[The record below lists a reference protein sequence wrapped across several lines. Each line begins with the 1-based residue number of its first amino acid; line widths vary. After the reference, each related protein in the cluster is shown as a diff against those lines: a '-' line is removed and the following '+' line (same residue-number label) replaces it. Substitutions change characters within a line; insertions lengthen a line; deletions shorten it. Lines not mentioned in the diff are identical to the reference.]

1 MPDLRP
7 SGAICSGWLFFGSRP
22 KTAYVRTCLCFL
34 SPGLRIRPG
43 IANFAYAWPFLLIM
57 FIVYEIWKY
66 FKLKKIRKQ
75 YEDAQSQYS
84 SQYQSQSSS
93 RNDNPDIIDVEYKV
107 VDEEK
112 TGDDN

>member
-1 MPDLRP
+1 MDAL
-7 SGAICSGWLFFGSRP
+7 IYFIII
-22 KTAYVRTCLCFL
+22 FL
-34 SPGLRIRPG
+34 VLSVFLNI
-43 IANFAYAWPFLLIM
+43 IAYAWPFLLIM

-75 YEDAQSQYS
+75 YEEAQ

-112 TGDDN
+112 TGDDD

>member
-1 MPDLRP
+1 MDAL
-7 SGAICSGWLFFGSRP
+7 INFIII
-22 KTAYVRTCLCFL
+22 FL
-34 SPGLRIRPG
+34 VLSVFLNI
-43 IANFAYAWPFLLIM
+43 IAYAWPFLLIM

-75 YEDAQSQYS
+75 YEDVQSQYS

>member
-1 MPDLRP
+1 MDAL
-7 SGAICSGWLFFGSRP
+7 IYFIII
-22 KTAYVRTCLCFL
+22 FL
-34 SPGLRIRPG
+34 VLSVFLNI
-43 IANFAYAWPFLLIM
+43 IAYAWPFLLIM

-75 YEDAQSQYS
+75 YEDVQSQYS
-84 SQYQSQSSS
+84 SQSQSQSSS

>member
-1 MPDLRP
+1 MDALIYFIIIFLVL
-7 SGAICSGWLFFGSRP
+7 SVFL
-22 KTAYVRTCLCFL
+22 KHYCLCMAFL
-34 SPGLRIRPG
+34 M
-43 IANFAYAWPFLLIM
+43 IM

-75 YEDAQSQYS
+75 YEEAQTQYS
-84 SQYQSQSSS
+84 SQSQSSS

>member
-1 MPDLRP
+1 MDAL
-7 SGAICSGWLFFGSRP
+7 IYFIII
-22 KTAYVRTCLCFL
+22 FL
-34 SPGLRIRPG
+34 VLSVFLNI
-43 IANFAYAWPFLLIM
+43 IAYAWPFLLIM

-75 YEDAQSQYS
+75 YEDAHSQYS

>member
-1 MPDLRP
+1 MDAL
-7 SGAICSGWLFFGSRP
+7 IYFIII
-22 KTAYVRTCLCFL
+22 FL
-34 SPGLRIRPG
+34 VLSVFLNI
-43 IANFAYAWPFLLIM
+43 IAYAWPFLLIM

-75 YEDAQSQYS
+75 YEEAQTQYS
-84 SQYQSQSSS
+84 SQSQSSS
-93 RNDNPDIIDVEYKV
+93 RNDNHDIIDVEYKV

>member
-1 MPDLRP
+1 MDAL
-7 SGAICSGWLFFGSRP
+7 IYFIII
-22 KTAYVRTCLCFL
+22 FL
-34 SPGLRIRPG
+34 VLSVFLNI
-43 IANFAYAWPFLLIM
+43 IAYAWPFLLIM

-66 FKLKKIRKQ
+66 FELNKIRNQ
-75 YEDAQSQYS
+75 YEEAQTQYS
-84 SQYQSQSSS
+84 SQSQSSS

>member
-1 MPDLRP
+1 MDAL
-7 SGAICSGWLFFGSRP
+7 IYFIII
-22 KTAYVRTCLCFL
+22 FL
-34 SPGLRIRPG
+34 VLSVFLNI
-43 IANFAYAWPFLLIM
+43 IAYAWPFLLIM

-75 YEDAQSQYS
+75 YEDSQSQYS

>member
-1 MPDLRP
+1 MTTLKGEKIYGCTNLFYNYI
-7 SGAICSGWLFFGSRP
+7 SSFICIL
-22 KTAYVRTCLCFL
+22 KHYCLCM
-34 SPGLRIRPG
+34 
-43 IANFAYAWPFLLIM
+43 AFLLIM

-75 YEDAQSQYS
+75 YEEAQTQYS
-84 SQYQSQSSS
+84 SQSQSSS

>member
-1 MPDLRP
+1 MDAL
-7 SGAICSGWLFFGSRP
+7 IYFIII
-22 KTAYVRTCLCFL
+22 FL
-34 SPGLRIRPG
+34 VLSVFLNI
-43 IANFAYAWPFLLIM
+43 IAYAWPFLLIM

-75 YEDAQSQYS
+75 YEDAQSPYS

>member
-1 MPDLRP
+1 M
-7 SGAICSGWLFFGSRP
+7 
-22 KTAYVRTCLCFL
+22 
-34 SPGLRIRPG
+34 
-43 IANFAYAWPFLLIM
+43 
-57 FIVYEIWKY
+57 
-66 FKLKKIRKQ
+66 KKHIT
-75 YEDAQSQYS
+75 YS

>member
-1 MPDLRP
+1 MDAL
-7 SGAICSGWLFFGSRP
+7 IYFIILFLVLS
-22 KTAYVRTCLCFL
+22 VFL
-34 SPGLRIRPG
+34 NI
-43 IANFAYAWPFLLIM
+43 IAYAWPFLLIM

-75 YEDAQSQYS
+75 YEDVQSQYS

>member
-1 MPDLRP
+1 MDAL
-7 SGAICSGWLFFGSRP
+7 IYFIII
-22 KTAYVRTCLCFL
+22 FL
-34 SPGLRIRPG
+34 ILSVFLNI
-43 IANFAYAWPFLLIM
+43 IAYAWPFLLIM

-75 YEDAQSQYS
+75 YEDTQSQYS
-84 SQYQSQSSS
+84 SQYQSQSQP

>member
-1 MPDLRP
+1 MDAL
-7 SGAICSGWLFFGSRP
+7 IYFIII
-22 KTAYVRTCLCFL
+22 FL
-34 SPGLRIRPG
+34 VLSVFLNI
-43 IANFAYAWPFLLIM
+43 IAYAWPFLLITL
-57 FIVYEIWKY
+57 IVYEIWKY

-75 YEDAQSQYS
+75 YEEAQTQYS
-84 SQYQSQSSS
+84 SQSQSSS

>member
-1 MPDLRP
+1 MDAL
-7 SGAICSGWLFFGSRP
+7 IYFIII
-22 KTAYVRTCLCFL
+22 FL
-34 SPGLRIRPG
+34 VLSVFLNI
-43 IANFAYAWPFLLIM
+43 IAYAWPFLLIM
-57 FIVYEIWKY
+57 FIVYENWKY

-75 YEDAQSQYS
+75 YEEAQTQYS
-84 SQYQSQSSS
+84 SQSQFSS

>member
-1 MPDLRP
+1 MDAL
-7 SGAICSGWLFFGSRP
+7 IYFIII
-22 KTAYVRTCLCFL
+22 FL
-34 SPGLRIRPG
+34 VLSVFLNI
-43 IANFAYAWPFLLIM
+43 IAYAWPFLLIM

-75 YEDAQSQYS
+75 YEDAQSQY
-84 SQYQSQSSS
+84 QSQSSS

>member
-1 MPDLRP
+1 MDAL
-7 SGAICSGWLFFGSRP
+7 IYFIII
-22 KTAYVRTCLCFL
+22 FL
-34 SPGLRIRPG
+34 VLSVFLNI
-43 IANFAYAWPFLLIM
+43 IAYAWPFLLIM
-57 FIVYEIWKY
+57 FIVYEISKY

-75 YEDAQSQYS
+75 YEEAQTQYS
-84 SQYQSQSSS
+84 SQSQSSS

>member
-1 MPDLRP
+1 MDAL
-7 SGAICSGWLFFGSRP
+7 IYFIII
-22 KTAYVRTCLCFL
+22 FL
-34 SPGLRIRPG
+34 VLSVFLNI
-43 IANFAYAWPFLLIM
+43 IAYAWRFLLIM

-75 YEDAQSQYS
+75 YEEAQTQYS
-84 SQYQSQSSS
+84 SQSQSSS

>member
-1 MPDLRP
+1 MDAL
-7 SGAICSGWLFFGSRP
+7 IYFIII
-22 KTAYVRTCLCFL
+22 FL
-34 SPGLRIRPG
+34 VLSVFLNI
-43 IANFAYAWPFLLIM
+43 IAYAWPFLLIM

-66 FKLKKIRKQ
+66 FKLNKIRKQ
-75 YEDAQSQYS
+75 YEDEQSQYS

>member
-1 MPDLRP
+1 MDAL
-7 SGAICSGWLFFGSRP
+7 IYFIII
-22 KTAYVRTCLCFL
+22 FL
-34 SPGLRIRPG
+34 VLSVFLNI
-43 IANFAYAWPFLLIM
+43 IAYAWPFLLIM

-75 YEDAQSQYS
+75 YEDVQSQYS

>member
-1 MPDLRP
+1 MDAL
-7 SGAICSGWLFFGSRP
+7 IYFIII
-22 KTAYVRTCLCFL
+22 FL
-34 SPGLRIRPG
+34 VLSVFLNI
-43 IANFAYAWPFLLIM
+43 IAYAWPFLLIM

-75 YEDAQSQYS
+75 YEDVQSQYS

-107 VDEEK
+107 VDEEN

>member
-1 MPDLRP
+1 MDAL
-7 SGAICSGWLFFGSRP
+7 IYFIII
-22 KTAYVRTCLCFL
+22 FL
-34 SPGLRIRPG
+34 VLSVFLNI
-43 IANFAYAWPFLLIM
+43 IAYAWPFLLIM

-75 YEDAQSQYS
+75 YEDVQSQYS
-84 SQYQSQSSS
+84 FQYQSQSSS

>member
-1 MPDLRP
+1 M
-7 SGAICSGWLFFGSRP
+7 SR
-22 KTAYVRTCLCFL
+22 
-34 SPGLRIRPG
+34 GLG
-43 IANFAYAWPFLLIM
+43 D
-57 FIVYEIWKY
+57 VYKRQ
-66 FKLKKIRKQ
+66 KLKKIRKQ
-75 YEDAQSQYS
+75 YEEAQSQYS